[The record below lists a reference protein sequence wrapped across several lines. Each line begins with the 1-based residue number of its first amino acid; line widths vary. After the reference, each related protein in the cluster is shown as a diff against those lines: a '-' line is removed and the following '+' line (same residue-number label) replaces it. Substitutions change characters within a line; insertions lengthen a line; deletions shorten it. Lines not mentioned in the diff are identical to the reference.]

1 MRANLRS
8 LKRTIRLSSQS
19 VNVPLSGLMTDPTG
33 GSVLGEQLT
42 LQNATG
48 SESLWGKHV
57 RTYQYEAEQN
67 RQN

>member
-1 MRANLRS
+1 
-8 LKRTIRLSSQS
+8 
-19 VNVPLSGLMTDPTG
+19 MTDPTG